1 MKDTID
7 SKFHDAIILSIVV
20 VTRENEGIGIFE
32 IIKLMIS
39 ETNKILSP
47 GSVDFGPSSISKCVR
62 LYIEGEYCYPLIS
75 RQYGTPIDGTLK
87 IYIECL
93 VKIHESLNGDWEV
106 SWYELLTYLLFI
118 QSNCHHKGN
127 INSHKLCMSP
137 DSFLNFFYKSKNAF
151 NPWSR
156 WEESDNIRYGRP
168 IEDIPK
174 TKTAELRGEWWVEA
188 FKREKKILLM
198 FETLAP
204 SHYLGRRL
212 TTGWVVRGFKS
223 EERDILPQGSVLN
236 QLRRY
241 YNLPEL
247 SGDYGLGCMSVNRDM
262 SYEFEV
268 KKKDNFEKKDE
279 GVIVCELFNL
289 AIWSIS
295 VICLS
300 RFVSTR

>member
-20 VTRENEGIGIFE
+20 VTRENEGIGMYKQQGDAPPF
-32 IIKLMIS
+32 
-39 ETNKILSP
+39 T
-47 GSVDFGPSSISKCVR
+47 SISKCVR

-156 WEESDNIRYGRP
+156 WEESDNIRYGRT

-268 KKKDNFEKKDE
+268 KKKDE